1 MRKRTPPPGTVRLL
15 NQPSKER
22 VIAAIEWLLIT
33 RPAEKAAQQAA
44 AQTSVTAE
52 RKEESA

>member
-44 AQTSVTAE
+44 VQSSETVG
-52 RKEESA
+52 RKEEPA